1 MHTVIVA
8 VDLPLR
14 GADAK
19 TAGPWP
25 VSFYTRWSAS
35 TYGVRVY
42 AKEPITGLA
51 LDSTSVMVRIG
62 NSGIATCSLFSCPS
76 EKS

>member
-1 MHTVIVA
+1 MPR
-8 VDLPLR
+8 LPVPSLC
-14 GADAK
+14 
-19 TAGPWP
+19 P
-25 VSFYTRWSAS
+25 S
-35 TYGVRVY
+35 TPGGVRVPRYGVRVY

-51 LDSTSVMVRIG
+51 LDSTSVMVRIE